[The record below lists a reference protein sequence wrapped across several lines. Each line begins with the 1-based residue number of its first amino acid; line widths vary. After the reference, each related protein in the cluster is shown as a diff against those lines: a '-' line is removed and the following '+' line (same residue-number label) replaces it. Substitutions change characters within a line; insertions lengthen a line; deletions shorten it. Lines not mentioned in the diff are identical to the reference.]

1 MPTPAQLTFGE
12 RGSLVMTI
20 AFGGGSGGD
29 GDGGAQ
35 YLVIQIADFPQRTQ
49 TLYWEELI

>member
-1 MPTPAQLTFGE
+1 MPTPGQLTFGE

-20 AFGGGSGGD
+20 AFTGGVSGSGD
-29 GDGGAQ
+29 SGAQ
-35 YLVIQIADFPQRTQ
+35 YLVIKIADFPQRTQ

>member
-1 MPTPAQLTFGE
+1 MPAAAQLTFGD

-20 AFGGGSGGD
+20 AFSGSGEA
-29 GDGGAQ
+29 GGAQ
-35 YLVIQIADFPQRTQ
+35 YLVIEIADFPQRTQ